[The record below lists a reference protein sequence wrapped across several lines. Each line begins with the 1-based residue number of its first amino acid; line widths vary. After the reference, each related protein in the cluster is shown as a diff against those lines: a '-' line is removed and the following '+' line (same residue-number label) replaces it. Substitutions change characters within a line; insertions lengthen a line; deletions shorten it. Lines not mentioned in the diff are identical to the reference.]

1 MKYTVQNVKG
11 TSWLKFKK
19 EIEHREK
26 ILNLIIFSFL
36 VEFIWNFGV
45 EYQFQS
51 RIYYFDALYGIK
63 IFLTGIVAVEL
74 MFVQNHN

>member
-36 VEFIWNFGV
+36 VEFI
-45 EYQFQS
+45 
-51 RIYYFDALYGIK
+51 
-63 IFLTGIVAVEL
+63 
-74 MFVQNHN
+74 